1 MAVLVHHE
9 ISFAPLAL
17 TIFSLSTMSQAE
29 YMNMNMNM
37 NDIPQ
42 DINSN
47 FNLYNL
53 KDKSERVHF
62 KTTKGMYGLKQAA
75 ILVFD

>member
-1 MAVLVHHE
+1 
-9 ISFAPLAL
+9 
-17 TIFSLSTMSQAE
+17 
-29 YMNMNMNM
+29 MNMNM